1 MRFGFIFTGSD
12 PRLAVEWAQ
21 AAEAAGWDAFF
32 TWDAVWGT
40 DPWVTLGA
48 CAVRTERVRLGT
60 IITPASRRRPWKLA
74 AEVATLDQLSQ
85 GRAILTVGLG
95 ALDTGFANFGETTDR
110 RLRAELLDESLEI
123 IAGLWRGQPYSFTG
137 KHYTL
142 TPPAFPTPPPP
153 VQQPRPPIWVVGAW
167 PRPRSIQRAARWDGI
182 LPGKMTGPGQF
193 DDMTPADLHAL
204 QVEVSA
210 QRAAQGLAAPF
221 DIVIEGVT
229 PGNAPDR
236 GGEKVRPLAEAG
248 ATWWLESQWST
259 PELAQVFTRLK
270 QGPPRLD

>member
-12 PRLAVEWAQ
+12 PNMAVEWAQ
-21 AAEAAGWDAFF
+21 AAEAAGWDAYF

-48 CAVRTERVRLGT
+48 CAARTERVRLGT

-74 AEVATLDQLSQ
+74 AEVATLDQLSK

-95 ALDTGFANFGETTDR
+95 ALDTGFENFGEATDR
-110 RLRAELLDESLEI
+110 QVRAELLDESLEI
-123 IAGLWRGQPYSFTG
+123 INGLWQGQPYSFTG

-142 TPPAFPTPPPP
+142 TPPSFPSPKPP

-167 PRPRSIQRAARWDGI
+167 PRPRSIERAARWDGI
-182 LPGKMTGPGQF
+182 MPNKMTGPGQF
-193 DDMTPADLHAL
+193 GEMTSSDLRDL
-204 QVEVSA
+204 QTDIA
-210 QRAAQGLAAPF
+210 ARRAANGLTGPF
-221 DIVIEGVT
+221 DIVMEGVT
-229 PGNAPDR
+229 DGSTPDR
-236 GGEKVRPLAEAG
+236 GAEKVRPLAEAG

-259 PELAQVFTRLK
+259 PDLDQVLARLK
-270 QGPPRLD
+270 QGPPRLG